1 MRIIDCIQ
9 WLWNTSQEVRIR
21 IMLSSM
27 LGILNVGF
35 SLLFIW
41 VSKVLIDIATHQ
53 REGSITLYTGI
64 MAACTLAQ
72 LLLSVTYS
80 RLNTRT
86 EISLRNNLQYQ
97 LFSHLMESCW
107 TGREKLHTGDM
118 LNRIETD
125 VSTVTNTLCRVIPSI
140 LTTLTQLTGA
150 FFFLLQLDTRLGRIL
165 FFIMPVAL
173 LFSKSYMK
181 KMRHFTREI
190 RNTDSRVQSYLQEY
204 LQHRTLISTLEYTSR
219 AIGILSFLQSNLIR
233 QTMRRMD
240 FSLFSKGM
248 VRIGFTAGYMV
259 AFLWGVFGIY
269 DGTVTFGMMTAF
281 LQLVTQAQRP
291 MVELSRQI
299 PSFVHVTTS
308 IERLVEL
315 FDLPLEERGKTTK
328 LKGQVGIYLKELTF
342 SYPQSK
348 RNVIENFT
356 HDFAPGSLTAIIGE
370 TGAGKSTLVRLILAL
385 LLPKKGSI
393 TFYNGQ
399 KEVSASPLTRC
410 NLTYVPQGNTL
421 ISGTIR
427 ENLLLG
433 KPDATEK
440 ELYLALHTAAADF
453 VFSLPEGM
461 ETLCGEAGAG
471 LSEGQAQRIAI
482 ARGLLRPG
490 GILLMDEPTSS
501 LDSETERVLLER
513 LAGQIQYRT
522 LILVT
527 HKETTAQ
534 FCTSTV
540 RLSRFTV

>member
-9 WLWNTSQEVRIR
+9 WLWNTSQGVRIR
-21 IMLSSM
+21 ILLSSI
-27 LGILNVGF
+27 LGILNVGI
-35 SLLFIW
+35 SLLLIW

-53 REGSITLYTGI
+53 REGNITLYTGV
-64 MAACTLAQ
+64 MATCILVQ
-72 LLLSVTYS
+72 LLLSVTNS

-86 EISLRNNLQYQ
+86 EIGLRNNLQHQ
-97 LFSHLMESCW
+97 LFSHLMESRW

-125 VSTVTNTLCRVIPSI
+125 VSTVTNTLCRVMPSI
-140 LTTLTQLTGA
+140 LATLTQLTGA
-150 FFFLLQLDTRLGRIL
+150 FFFLLQLDTRLAGIL

-173 LFSKSYMK
+173 LFSKRYMK

-190 RNTDSRVQSYLQEY
+190 RNTDSRVQSCIQEY
-204 LQHRTLISTLEYTSR
+204 LQHRTLISTLEYTSC
-219 AIGILSFLQSNLIR
+219 AIGMLSFLQSDLKR

-248 VRIGFTAGYMV
+248 VRIGFTTGYMV

-281 LQLVTQAQRP
+281 LQLVTQVQRP

-315 FDLPLEERGKTTK
+315 FDLPSEERGKAVK
-328 LKGQVGIYLKELTF
+328 LKGRVGVRMKELTF
-342 SYPQSK
+342 SYPENK
-348 RNVIENFT
+348 RSVIENFT

-370 TGAGKSTLVRLILAL
+370 TGAGKSTLIRLILAL
-385 LLPKKGSI
+385 LLPEKGQI
-393 TFYNGQ
+393 IFYNKE
-399 KEVSASPLTRC
+399 KEVTASPLTRC
-410 NLTYVPQGNTL
+410 NLIYIPQGNTL

-433 KPDATEK
+433 NPDATEQ
-440 ELYLALHTAAADF
+440 ELYRALHTAAADF
-453 VFSLPEGM
+453 VYSLPDKL
-461 ETLCGEAGAG
+461 ETPCGELGTG
-471 LSEGQAQRIAI
+471 ISEGQAQRIAI

-490 GILLMDEPTSS
+490 GILLLDEPTSS
-501 LDSETERVLLER
+501 LDSETETLLLKRITEQVR
-513 LAGQIQYRT
+513 DKT
-522 LILVT
+522 VILVT
-527 HKETTAQ
+527 HREIIAGL
-534 FCTSTV
+534 CTFTI
-540 RLSRFTV
+540 RLDRK